1 MLSGELMSIAS
12 LKSKVVAEIDTLRPY
27 LIRMSSTVHSNPEIG
42 YQEFKTSKL
51 YCDALH
57 EHGFEVTRGISG
69 METAFKAVRKGKADG
84 STVALLAELDALP
97 GLGHACGHNIIGTA
111 SVGAGMALSKLMP
124 EMPGTLIVF
133 GTPAEEAAVDNAC
146 GKPRMLDEIKV
157 ADAAMLVH
165 PGVKNTV
172 KSLNVCREAM
182 IFKFYGKAAHAG
194 GAPHL
199 GINAL
204 DGVLN
209 TFNLI
214 NALRQH
220 VRMDVRIHGIVSQGG
235 NSPNIVPEY
244 AEMRLY
250 VRAKDPAYL
259 EETVERVKNCARGAA
274 VGTGT
279 KVEIGT
285 TATRDLNMVSNPT
298 LAELFA
304 RNWES
309 LGAKVE
315 EVKERSYGS
324 SDMGDVS
331 QVIPGLHPTVAIAPE
346 GTAGHSVAFR
356 EAAKSEKGNEGLILA
371 CKGLAMTAVDL
382 FTRHDQVEKMKK
394 DFQDFKEGRWTD
406 Y

>member
-1 MLSGELMSIAS
+1 M
-12 LKSKVVAEIDTLRPY
+12 
-27 LIRMSSTVHSNPEIG
+27 
-42 YQEFKTSKL
+42 
-51 YCDALH
+51 
-57 EHGFEVTRGISG
+57 
-69 METAFKAVRKGKADG
+69 
-84 STVALLAELDALP
+84 P

-111 SVGAGMALSKLMP
+111 SVGAGIALSKLMP
-124 EMPGTLIVF
+124 EISGTLIVF

-220 VRMDVRIHGIVSQGG
+220 VRMDVRIHGIVSRGG

-274 VGTGT
+274 LGTGT

-285 TATRDLNMVSNPT
+285 TATRDFNMVSNPT
-298 LAELFA
+298 LAALFA

-331 QVIPGLHPTVAIAPE
+331 QAIPGLHPTVAIAPE

-371 CKGLAMTAVDL
+371 CKGLAMTAVDV
-382 FTRHDQVEKMKK
+382 FTRPDEVEKMKK
-394 DFQDFKEGRWTD
+394 AFQDFREGRWTD